1 MLNMIKRISLF
12 CLLFS
17 GIITQLNA
25 QRQENGVLGE
35 WREHLPFTSGLSVA
49 ATSEK
54 VYCGTNNGVVIL
66 RKDDNSLERLSRSN
80 GLTDINLTSIGYHE
94 GTETLII
101 GYKNGNLDLVNG
113 NQIEN
118 VSDIKR
124 STIVQGGKTI
134 QAIRFVG
141 DEAFI
146 CTNFGIVVFDMVK
159 REVRNTL
166 FPSLLNPEIFD
177 VFENEGRIYASTS
190 KGLFHADLA
199 SPQLPYFVAWTQD
212 TLIGERPIQ
221 KAVYF
226 DDSWFVSRYRTDE
239 EEQDTLFRVRN
250 DSLEIVRIG
259 EGVESLNTNGNR
271 MIVSNGFN
279 ILIIDKGVDDFNGL
293 TSYGGEEELSPR
305 PSEAFLDPEDPEVF
319 WIADKGV
326 GLVKSSQVFNLD
338 IYTAEGPPTS
348 NVFDMAESQG
358 VLWVASGSYNIEY
371 SPIYS
376 IEGVFRF
383 ENAEWDDYQLE
394 TNNDFFRDVVSIAI
408 DPADKEHIY
417 VAGFGRGVAEL
428 REGALVDT
436 FNNTDGDLIGL
447 PSDFNDIRAASI
459 ALDKDANL
467 WVSVTGS
474 QFPIQKR
481 DADGNWHHY
490 TFNSSVNL
498 EPMGKMMVDSS
509 GQVWAIVQEDGLLVM
524 KTEDDELESFRLLND
539 VVGNGSLP
547 SRIVYDIA
555 QDQDNQVWV
564 GTSKGVAVFYSPEA
578 ILDQGNSIN
587 WEAQQIIVSQDGFNQ
602 YLLEAEEV
610 SAIYVDGANRKWLG
624 TRNAGLFLVS
634 PNGEDQL
641 LHFTI
646 ENSPLLSNTI
656 SSLTMNEESG
666 ELFIGTDV
674 GICSYR
680 TDATRGGETFG
691 NVYAFPNPVERG
703 YNGPIAITGLVRDA
717 DVKIT
722 DVSGN
727 LVFST
732 RSNGGTAIWNGNM
745 YSGERAATGV
755 YLVFSTNG
763 DGSQTNVTK
772 IMLLN

>member
-1 MLNMIKRISLF
+1 MINMIKRISLL
-12 CLLFS
+12 CLIFAV
-17 GIITQLNA
+17 IIPQLIA
-25 QRQENGVLGE
+25 QRQENGILGE
-35 WREHLPFTSGLSVA
+35 WRDHLPFTSGLSIA
-49 ATSEK
+49 ASSEK
-54 VYCGTNNGVVIL
+54 IYCGTNNGVVIL

-80 GLTDINLTSIGYHE
+80 GLTDINLTSIGYHQ

-101 GYKNGNLDLVNG
+101 GYRNGNLDLVNG
-113 NQIEN
+113 SQIEN

-124 STIVQGGKTI
+124 STIVQGRKTI

-177 VFENEGRIYASTS
+177 VFEHEGMIYASTS
-190 KGLFHADLA
+190 KGLFNADLTN
-199 SPQLPYFVAWTQD
+199 PQLPYFVAWTQD

-226 DDSWFVSRYRTDE
+226 DESWFVSRYKVE
-239 EEQDTLFRVRN
+239 EEETDTLFRIRN
-250 DSLEIVRIG
+250 DSLEIERVGDELESISTDGDRMILCNG
-259 EGVESLNTNGNR
+259 YNIFIYTVGVDNFDALISYGVENQ
-271 MIVSNGFN
+271 
-279 ILIIDKGVDDFNGL
+279 
-293 TSYGGEEELSPR
+293 SPR
-305 PSEAFLDPEDPEVF
+305 PSEAIFDPNDSNVF
-319 WIADKGV
+319 WIADRTV
-326 GLVKSSQVFNLD
+326 GLARSAAIFTID
-338 IYTAEGPPTS
+338 RYTAEGPPTS

-358 VLWVASGSYNIEY
+358 VLWVASGSYTIEY

-383 ENAEWDDYQLE
+383 ENSEWEDYQLE

-467 WVSVTGS
+467 WVSITGS

-481 DADGNWHHY
+481 DANGNWHHY
-490 TFNSSVNL
+490 TFNSSINL

-524 KTEDDELESFRLLND
+524 KTEDNELESFRLLND

-547 SRIVYDIA
+547 SRIIYDIA
-555 QDQDNQVWV
+555 QDQDGQVWV
-564 GTSKGVAVFYSPEA
+564 GTSKGIAVFYSPEA
-578 ILDQGNSIN
+578 ILDQGSAFN

-656 SSLTMNEESG
+656 TSLTMNEESG

-691 NVYAFPNPVERG
+691 EVYAFPNPVERG

-745 YSGERAATGV
+745 YSGERAASGV
-755 YLVFSTNG
+755 YLVFSANG